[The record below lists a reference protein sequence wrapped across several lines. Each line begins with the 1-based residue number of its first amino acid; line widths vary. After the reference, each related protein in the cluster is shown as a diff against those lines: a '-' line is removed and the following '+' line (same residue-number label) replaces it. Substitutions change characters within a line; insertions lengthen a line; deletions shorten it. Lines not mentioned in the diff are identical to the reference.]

1 MNNIQNLHVV
11 IPHINGEAVN
21 HYAGYEQHT
30 KFTYCYDLMQGLVA
44 SAPLLIVG
52 KCWRKSDGLGCY
64 IFSLSVKKF
73 SLNDLKS
80 DLRLLIVDNSILF
93 LIYFSQSMRCL
104 CAALWENLK

>member
-21 HYAGYEQHT
+21 HYVGYEQHT

-52 KCWRKSDGLGCY
+52 KCWQKLTWY
-64 IFSLSVKKF
+64 VIVFITELWFSEILLDLLSITTF
-73 SLNDLKS
+73 S
-80 DLRLLIVDNSILF
+80 F
-93 LIYFSQSMRCL
+93 
-104 CAALWENLK
+104 

>member
-1 MNNIQNLHVV
+1 
-11 IPHINGEAVN
+11 
-21 HYAGYEQHT
+21 
-30 KFTYCYDLMQGLVA
+30 MQGLVA

-52 KCWRKSDGLGCY
+52 KCWRKSDVLGCY